1 MLAQR
6 ISSINS
12 LSALCEKSGADV
24 TELSKAI
31 GMDHRIGKHFLNA
44 SVAFGGSCFKKDILN
59 LVYLCKYYKLDD
71 VAEYWLQV
79 VKLMAQKHRFTE
91 K

>member
-24 TELSKAI
+24 AELSKAI
-31 GMDHRIGKHFLNA
+31 GMDHRIGKYFLNA
-44 SVAFGGSCFKKDILN
+44 SVAFGG
-59 LVYLCKYYKLDD
+59 
-71 VAEYWLQV
+71 V
-79 VKLMAQKHRFTE
+79 VLRKIY
-91 K
+91 